1 MKREY
6 SEVEES
12 SDELVEM
19 TTKFSG
25 IILRKAEIEKNFE
38 GTYSRVIEK
47 MVEYEYFD
55 SNRDLVEILGRSGG

>member
-6 SEVEES
+6 SEIEES
-12 SDELVEM
+12 TDDFAEM

-25 IILRKAEIEKNFE
+25 IILRKAELEKNFE

-47 MVEYEYFD
+47 MIEYEYFD
-55 SNRDLVEILGRSGG
+55 SNRNLVEILGRSGG